1 MAVDPARELW
11 AAWARGRL
19 CLQGCR
25 VCGSLQHP
33 PAQVCSTCYA
43 TEVDLVDIDAACTL
57 VTWSTVHRAPAPAF
71 AADVPYTVAIVAV
84 TGGALVQARVAA
96 GSTTDDFE
104 PGRAMRLTLGQ
115 VADRVVPI
123 ATPV

>member
-1 MAVDPARELW
+1 MEVDPAAALW
-11 AAWARGRL
+11 EAWSRGRL
-19 CLQGCR
+19 CLQGCK

-33 PAQVCSTCYA
+33 PGQVCSTCHA
-43 TEVDLVDIDAACTL
+43 TAVGLVDIDAVCTL

-71 AADVPYTVAIVAV
+71 ATDVPYTVAIVAV

-96 GSTTDDFE
+96 GSATDDFE
-104 PGRAMRLTLGQ
+104 QGRAMRLTLGQ